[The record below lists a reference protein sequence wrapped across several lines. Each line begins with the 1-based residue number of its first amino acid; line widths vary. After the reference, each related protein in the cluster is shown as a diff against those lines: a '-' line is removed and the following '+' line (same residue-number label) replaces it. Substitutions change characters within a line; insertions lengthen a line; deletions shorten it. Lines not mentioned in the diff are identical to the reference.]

1 MPAEAEAAPR
11 VPDAVAPRA
20 TFDWRGITTRTW
32 WVATKRTAVV
42 LFFLA
47 VIGLLT
53 MQARDIEWCDVL
65 KSLRAYPLRT
75 LLAAAGISAGS
86 YAIYSS
92 YDLVARW
99 HFGYRLPVTHVMRTG
114 FIAYAFNL
122 TLGAWVGAVA
132 LRYNLYARLG
142 LGADATTRIV
152 ALSLVTNWLGYCFL
166 AGGVFALRPLALPPA
181 WQLGSDGLRL
191 VGVALLLLVAAYL
204 GLCRFAKQRTRHA
217 GSHAFALPTGRVA
230 LTQWLLSSCNW
241 LLPSAIVYLLL
252 QGKVDY
258 ASTLSVMLLGAMAGL
273 IARVPAGLGVLEGV
287 FVALLSYR
295 VAPVELIAA
304 LLAYRAIYQLGP
316 LMLAALGLLYL
327 QTRAKNKHRGCVK

>member
-1 MPAEAEAAPR
+1 MPAEADGAPQ
-11 VPDAVAPRA
+11 VPGAVAPRA
-20 TFDWRGITTRTW
+20 TFDWRDIATRAW
-32 WVATKRTAVV
+32 WRTAQRTAVV
-42 LFFLA
+42 LFLLA
-47 VIGLLT
+47 VIAVITL
-53 MQARDIEWCDVL
+53 QARDIEWSDVL
-65 KSLRAYPLRT
+65 KSLCAYPLRT

-99 HFGYRLPVTHVMRTG
+99 HFGYRLPVTQVMRTG

-122 TLGAWVGAVA
+122 TLGAWIGAVA
-132 LRYNLYARLG
+132 LRYSLYARLG

-166 AGGVFALRPLALPPA
+166 AGSVFALWPLALPPA
-181 WQLGSDGLRL
+181 WQLGSEGLRW
-191 VGVALLLLVAAYL
+191 VGVALLLVAAAYL
-204 GLCRFAKQRTRHA
+204 CLCRFAKQRTRHV
-217 GSHAFALPTGRVA
+217 GGHAVVLPTGRVA

-241 LLPSAIVYLLL
+241 LLGSAIVYLLL

-258 ASTLSVMLLGAMAGL
+258 AATLSVMLMGAMAGV

-287 FVALLSYR
+287 FVALLAYR

-316 LMLAALGLLYL
+316 LMLAALCLLYL
-327 QTRAKNKHRGCVK
+327 HTRAKTSAAAA

>member
-20 TFDWRGITTRTW
+20 TFDWRGITTRAW
-32 WVATKRTAVV
+32 WPAAKRTAVV
-42 LFFLA
+42 LFLLA
-47 VIGLLT
+47 VIGLIT
-53 MQARDIEWCDVL
+53 IQARDIEWSDVI
-65 KSLRAYPLRT
+65 KSLHAYPMRT
-75 LLAAAGISAGS
+75 LWAAAGISAGS

-99 HFGYRLPVTHVMRTG
+99 HFGYRLPVTHVMRTS

-122 TLGAWVGAVA
+122 SLGAWIGAVA
-132 LRYNLYARLG
+132 LRYSLYARLG

-166 AGGVFALRPLALPPA
+166 AGGVFALLPLALPPA
-181 WQLGSDGLRL
+181 WQLGSKGLQVL
-191 VGVALLLLVAAYL
+191 GISLLLVVAAYL
-204 GLCRFAKQRTRHA
+204 CLCRFAKRRTHHV
-217 GSHAFALPTGRVA
+217 GSHGFELPTGRVA
-230 LTQWLLSSCNW
+230 VTQWLLSSCNW
-241 LLPSAIVYLLL
+241 LLGSAIVYLLL

-258 ASTLSVMLLGAMAGL
+258 ASTLSVMLLGAMAGV

-316 LMLAALGLLYL
+316 LMLASLFLLYVH
-327 QTRAKNKHRGCVK
+327 TRAKTSAAVA

>member
-1 MPAEAEAAPR
+1 MPAEAKAAPR
-11 VPDAVAPRA
+11 VLDAVAQRA
-20 TFDWRGITTRTW
+20 TFDWRGITTRAW
-32 WVATKRTAVV
+32 WPAAKRTAVV

-47 VIGLLT
+47 VIGLIT
-53 MQARDIEWCDVL
+53 IQARDIEWSDVM
-65 KSLRAYPLRT
+65 KSLGAYPLRT
-75 LLAAAGISAGS
+75 LLAAAGIAAVS

-99 HFGYRLPVTHVMRTG
+99 HFGYRLPVTQVMRTG

-122 TLGAWVGAVA
+122 TLGAWIGAVA
-132 LRYNLYARLG
+132 LRYSLYARLG

-166 AGGVFALRPLALPPA
+166 AGGVFALLPLALPPA
-181 WQLGSDGLRL
+181 WQLGSKGLQL
-191 VGVALLLLVAAYL
+191 VGISLLLMVAAYL
-204 GLCRFAKQRTRHA
+204 SLCWFAKRRTRHV
-217 GSHAFALPTGRVA
+217 GNHGFDLPTGRVA
-230 LTQWLLSSCNW
+230 MTQWLLSSCNW
-241 LLPSAIVYLLL
+241 LLGAAIVYLLL
-252 QGKVDY
+252 QGKIDY
-258 ASTLSVMLLGAMAGL
+258 ASTLSVMLLGAMAGV

-316 LMLAALGLLYL
+316 LMLASLFLLYVH
-327 QTRAKNKHRGCVK
+327 TRAKTSAAVA